1 MGYAK
6 PFAPTPMKSSPEQG
20 REGQAG
26 RFEVWGA
33 GFLAVGTVCGAL
45 GAHALKAV
53 LSAGSLDS
61 WKTASMYMLV
71 MGVGLIGANRSTTTL
86 AAQRMLGAV
95 VLGTCLFSGS
105 IVGLVALSGMEGLG
119 SLKAV
124 LGPLTP
130 IGGLLMIGGWAGWA
144 WIRHLDL
151 K

>member
-1 MGYAK
+1 
-6 PFAPTPMKSSPEQG
+6 
-20 REGQAG
+20 
-26 RFEVWGA
+26 
-33 GFLAVGTVCGAL
+33 
-45 GAHALKAV
+45 
-53 LSAGSLDS
+53 
-61 WKTASMYMLV
+61 MYMLV

-119 SLKAV
+119 SLRAV

>member
-1 MGYAK
+1 
-6 PFAPTPMKSSPEQG
+6 MKSLPEPR

-33 GFLAVGTVCGAL
+33 LFLAVGTVCGAL

-53 LSAGSLDS
+53 LSAESLDS

-71 MGVGLIGANRSTTTL
+71 MGVGLIGANRSTTTR

-95 VLGTCLFSGS
+95 VVGTCLFSGS

-119 SLKAV
+119 SMRAV
-124 LGPLTP
+124 LGPMTP
-130 IGGLLMIGGWAGWA
+130 IGGVLMIGGWTGWA
-144 WIRHLDL
+144 WNRYFEVR
-151 K
+151 